1 VTEVAVLGCGMI
13 SGAYAPTIAEFDHLD
28 LVACADLDPARATEV
43 AERHGIPQ
51 VPSIEELLAHPTV
64 EVIVNLTPASAH
76 EAVIRSILEAG
87 KHAFSEKPLG
97 VDRAGAGALVDLA
110 AERGLRLGCAP
121 DTFLGTGLQTA
132 AAAID
137 AGVIGTPIAATAF
150 VMGAGPERW
159 HPGPEIFYERG
170 AGPLFDMGPY
180 YVTALVQLLGPAVR
194 VAAMA
199 RGQDVARTIH
209 AGPRKGESIAPAVP
223 THVAATV
230 EFGGGA
236 IATLVTSFDVAATR
250 HRHIE
255 VYGTEG
261 TLSVPDPNAFEGEVS
276 VRRLGDQAWTPLDPR
291 PATIP
296 QQRGIGLAEMVWA
309 TNAGRSHRAS
319 GDLALHVVDVMAGAI
334 TAADERRTVDL
345 TTTCDRPPLL
355 AEGLPPNTFDD

>member
-1 VTEVAVLGCGMI
+1 MTEVAVLGCGMI

-43 AERHGIPQ
+43 AEKHGIPQ

-121 DTFLGTGLQTA
+121 DTFLGTGPQTA

-276 VRRLGDQAWTPLDPR
+276 VRRLGDQAWAPLDPR

>member
-1 VTEVAVLGCGMI
+1 MTEVAILGCGMI

-51 VPSIEELLAHPTV
+51 VCTVDELLAHPSV

-76 EAVIRSILEAG
+76 EAVIRAILESG
-87 KHAFSEKPLG
+87 KQAFSEKPLG

-110 AERGLRLGCAP
+110 AGRGLRLGCAP

-150 VMGAGPERW
+150 VMGAGPELW

-194 VAAMA
+194 VVAMA

-209 AGPRKGESIAPAVP
+209 AGPRKGGSIAPDVP
-223 THVAATV
+223 THRR
-230 EFGGGA
+230 
-236 IATLVTSFDVAATR
+236 R
-250 HRHIE
+250 HDR
-255 VYGTEG
+255 
-261 TLSVPDPNAFEGEVS
+261 
-276 VRRLGDQAWTPLDPR
+276 VRD
-291 PATIP
+291 
-296 QQRGIGLAEMVWA
+296 
-309 TNAGRSHRAS
+309 RSHRHTGRQLRRRRHPAPQHR
-319 GDLALHVVDVMAGAI
+319 GVRDGGHALGARPQHLRGGGVGSPTRGAGVVADRAAVTDDP
-334 TAADERRTVDL
+334 TAAGH
-345 TTTCDRPPLL
+345 RPGRDGVGHRHRE
-355 AEGLPPNTFDD
+355 APPGIG

>member
-1 VTEVAVLGCGMI
+1 VTEVAILGCGMI
-13 SGAYAPTIAEFDHLD
+13 SGAYAPTIAEFDHLG

-51 VPSIEELLAHPTV
+51 VCTVDELLVHPSV
-64 EVIVNLTPASAH
+64 EVIVNLTPASVH
-76 EAVIRSILEAG
+76 ETVIRAILESG

-110 AERGLRLGCAP
+110 ADRALRLGCAP
-121 DTFLGTGLQTA
+121 DTFLGAGLQTA

-150 VMGAGPERW
+150 VMGAGPELW

-194 VAAMA
+194 VAAMT
-199 RGQDVARTIH
+199 RGQDVPRTIH
-209 AGPRKGESIAPAVP
+209 AGPRQGGSIDPDVP
-223 THVAATV
+223 THVAGTI
-230 EFGGGA
+230 EFGSGA
-236 IATLVTSFDVAATR
+236 IATLVASFDVAATR
-250 HRHIE
+250 HRNIE

-276 VRRLGDQAWTPLDPR
+276 VRRLGGQAWAPLQPR
-291 PATIP
+291 TATIP

-309 TNAGRSHRAS
+309 TGTGRPHRAS
-319 GDLALHVVDVMAGAI
+319 GDLALHVVDVTAGAV
-334 TAADERRTVDL
+334 TAAEERRTVEL

-355 AEGLPPNTFDD
+355 ADGLPPNTFDD